1 MCVCVCGCV
10 CVCVCVCVAGWV
22 GGCACIR
29 KPSETEV
36 TFRKPGR
43 IMMGRFFNEL
53 VEYFEGLI
61 AIEFIHEIEK
71 LVQSYM
77 TNS

>member
-1 MCVCVCGCV
+1 
-10 CVCVCVCVAGWV
+10 
-22 GGCACIR
+22 
-29 KPSETEV
+29 
-36 TFRKPGR
+36 
-43 IMMGRFFNEL
+43 MMGRFFNEL
-53 VEYFEGLI
+53 AEYFEGLI